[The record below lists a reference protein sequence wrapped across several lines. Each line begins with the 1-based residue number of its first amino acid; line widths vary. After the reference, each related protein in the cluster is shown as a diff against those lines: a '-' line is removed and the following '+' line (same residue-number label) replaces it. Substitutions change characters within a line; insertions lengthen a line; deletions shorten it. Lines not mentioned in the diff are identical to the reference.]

1 MYDLILITLKNML
14 FVLVERSPP
23 SYGNMDFF
31 VKILKFS
38 CGSIDNIRSKMGSFL
53 ISDLKW
59 ESQIRRVSTTKLV
72 GEDLSSTFSWFV
84 FVYLLFIGLDDK

>member
-1 MYDLILITLKNML
+1 MEILIFSEMKSCNVK
-14 FVLVERSPP
+14 VL
-23 SYGNMDFF
+23 
-31 VKILKFS
+31 I
-38 CGSIDNIRSKMGSFL
+38 ISKMGSFL

-84 FVYLLFIGLDDK
+84 SFIYWIR